1 MKQLVV
7 LGYQIERTGEKTPN
21 KRILVDF
28 LIRKETMVYLM
39 LTLLRS
45 KKKKVILLGVKKKI
59 AFSIQFYKNIK
70 ES

>member
-7 LGYQIERTGEKTPN
+7 LGYQIERRGEKTPN

>member
-7 LGYQIERTGEKTPN
+7 LGYQIERRGEKTPN

-28 LIRKETMVYLM
+28 LIRKETMVYFM

-45 KKKKVILLGVKKKI
+45 KKKSNITWGKKENSFFYTIL
-59 AFSIQFYKNIK
+59 
-70 ES
+70 